1 MVDVPHRFGS
11 NAVSPMRILVS
22 GATGLVGAA
31 LTQRLAADGHE
42 ALPLQRGVPG
52 DGRITWDP
60 ASGRIDGEKLNG
72 FDAVVHLAGES
83 IAGGRWTEAKR
94 NRIRDSRVEGTRLL
108 ASTLATLS
116 APPKIFVSASA
127 IGYYGN
133 RPGSTLNE
141 DDAGG
146 RGFLADV
153 CCQWE
158 QAVQPAIEASIRTAL
173 MRFGVI
179 LSRRG
184 GALEKMLPPFRMGLG
199 GVIGS
204 GKQVWSWIDLDDAV
218 GALLHTLSQSS
229 LTGPVNTVAPEPVTN
244 HAFTKALGR
253 VVRRPTLFS
262 MPAFVARVVMGPMV
276 DELLLA
282 HQDVQPSRLLAS
294 GYQFQYPDIEASLRH
309 AVGS

>member
-1 MVDVPHRFGS
+1 
-11 NAVSPMRILVS
+11 MRILIS
-22 GATGLVGAA
+22 GATGLVGVA
-31 LTQRLAADGHE
+31 LTKHLAADGHDV
-42 ALPLQRGVPG
+42 LPLQRGVLG
-52 DGRITWDP
+52 DGVITWDP

-83 IAGGRWTEAKR
+83 IADGRWTEAKR

-116 APPKIFVSASA
+116 APPKVFISASA
-127 IGYYGN
+127 IGYYGH
-133 RPGSTLNE
+133 RPGATLKE
-141 DDAGG
+141 EDAGG

-153 CCQWE
+153 CGQWE
-158 QAVQPAIEASIRTAL
+158 EAAQPTIEASIRTVL

-184 GALEKMLPPFRMGLG
+184 GALAKMLPPFRVGLG

-204 GKQVWSWIDLDDAV
+204 GKQVWSWIDIDDAV

-253 VVRRPTLFS
+253 VVRRPTLFP

-282 HQDVQPSRLLAS
+282 HQRVLPSRLLAS
-294 GYQFQYPDIEASLRH
+294 GYRFQYPDIEASLRH
-309 AVGS
+309 AVGP